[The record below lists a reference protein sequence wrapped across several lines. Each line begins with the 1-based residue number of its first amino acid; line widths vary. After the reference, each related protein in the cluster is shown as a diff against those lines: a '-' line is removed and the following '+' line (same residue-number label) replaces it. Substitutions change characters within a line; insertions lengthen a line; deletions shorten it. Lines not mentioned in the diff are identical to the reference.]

1 MRRVV
6 AVEVEAAFA
15 DGDAARMHREVAK
28 LGDRTVVA
36 VARMVRVHA
45 GGAIEIEAIC
55 DFGGKPALQHG
66 GTGHDE
72 RRDAR
77 SAGTRDDGFEVV
89 AEACMRE
96 VRTDVDELHEASIA
110 SV

>member
-15 DGDAARMHREVAK
+15 DRDAAGMNGEVAK
-28 LGDRTVVA
+28 LRHRAVVA

-77 SAGTRDDGFEVV
+77 STGVRDDSFEVV
-89 AEACMRE
+89 AEAYMRE
-96 VRTDVDELHEASIA
+96 VRADVDELHA
-110 SV
+110 